1 MNLNQSTK
9 WISFLLSFA
18 FVFFMACNNDDENNL
33 TLTDEEQSVYEAE
46 ESTESFFEVV
56 ESITTSAIQYA
67 GTNAGGRI
75 AESTDPEIACAT
87 ILFEGNATSGRVEIN
102 FGEGCEGPDGKVR
115 SGIVV
120 VEYEGNW
127 LSQGAVTWTVLKD
140 FYVDGLKVEG
150 TRTVTNKAFDQS
162 EMILTQTVKIDNGKV
177 IWPDETFITRTS
189 ERTHKLKVGDSFND
203 IELEVSG
210 IASGTT
216 RAGHEYSAETIE
228 PLVFKSM
235 CRGSIYLPA
244 SGIKTIT
251 IPELTNITVDY
262 GDGSCDNKFMVIMD
276 RGKKEITL

>member
-1 MNLNQSTK
+1 MNHNQAAK
-9 WISFLLSFA
+9 WLTFGLTFILI
-18 FVFFMACNNDDENNL
+18 FFTACNNDEENNL
-33 TLTDEEQSVYEAE
+33 TLTEEEQAAYEAE

-67 GTNAGGRI
+67 GANTGGRI
-75 AESTDPEIACAT
+75 AESSDPEIACAT
-87 ILFEGNATSGRVEIN
+87 ILFEGTFNTGRIEIN

-127 LSQGAVTWTVLKD
+127 LTQGAVTWTVLKD
-140 FYVDGLKVEG
+140 FYVDDLKIEG
-150 TRTVTNKAFDQS
+150 TRTVTTKAFDQA
-162 EMILTQTVKIDNGKV
+162 EMVLTQTVKIDNGKV

-189 ERTHKLKVGDSFND
+189 ERTHKLKVGESFSD

-210 IASGTT
+210 VASGVT
-216 RAGHEYSAETIE
+216 RAGYEYSAETVE
-228 PLVFKSM
+228 PLIFKSA

-251 IPELTNITVDY
+251 IQELPVITVDY
-262 GDGSCDNKFMVIMD
+262 GDGTCDNTFMVIME